1 MKGNFMKRIII
12 SPQKFDMGCGFGK
25 FSFDKETTLKQFLEH
40 YKKTCSSWGTIT
52 IIKADGDILRKFD
65 YDMYNDSI
73 FYYNLSWE
81 LQCKVK
87 KIIFNYCFMNE
98 NVDIRL
104 ERYGR

>member
-1 MKGNFMKRIII
+1 MERIIT
-12 SPQKFDMGCGFGK
+12 SPQKSDMGSGFGEY
-25 FSFDKETTLKQFLEH
+25 SFDKETTLKDFLEY
-40 YKKTCSSWGTIT
+40 YKNTCDSWGTIT

-65 YDMYNDSI
+65 YNMYNNNI

-81 LQCKVK
+81 LQCKIK
-87 KIIFNYCFMNE
+87 HIKFNYCFMNE